1 MHAAQNRFPT
11 IIGKE
16 WNVMNKRTISQKLA
30 VMGAALLLATSAFAA
45 NKGQVTISSPVQ
57 VGGKQLSAGQ
67 YSVQWDGNGPAVEAN
82 IMKGKKVVATVPA
95 RLVQLQESP
104 NQDSA
109 VVRTMTTAAG
119 TWHKLASPAKSL
131 LWNSAT
137 RAHPRPPVAAANR

>member
-16 WNVMNKRTISQKLA
+16 WNVMNKRTISQKLV

-67 YSVQWDGNGPAVEAN
+67 YSVQWEGNGPAVEAN

-104 NQDSA
+104 NQNSA
-109 VVRTMTTAAG
+109 VLRTNDDGSRDLAQARFSG
-119 TWHKLASPAKSL
+119 KKLAFEFGDEGAS
-131 LWNSAT
+131 SASGGSSK
-137 RAHPRPPVAAANR
+137 